1 MTGKKVLLVVL
12 FLAGLLMVAGCD
24 VTIVSPPLVFG
35 DVRVC
40 TDNPSYYARV
50 YIDGNLVGII
60 DGWGA
65 YAPQC
70 TAWYAVTLNEAH
82 RVVLRD
88 VDTGAI
94 LVDRWVT
101 PTYDGYIIQIY

>member
-1 MTGKKVLLVVL
+1 MASKKILLVVL
-12 FLAGLLMVAGCD
+12 FLVGLLMVAGCD
-24 VTIVSPPLVFG
+24 VTIVGPPLVFG

-50 YIDGNLVGII
+50 YIDGNLVGTI

-70 TAWYAVTLNEAH
+70 TGWYPVTLNEAH
-82 RVVLRD
+82 RVVLQD
-88 VDTGAI
+88 VETGVVW
-94 LVDRWVT
+94 VDRWVT
-101 PTYDGYIIQIY
+101 PTYDRYIIQID